1 MNKNAEG
8 YSDPTAE
15 EACRNISREER
26 LRTAER
32 LAAINEMIDILKKTA
47 ELVGFEVVGRIE
59 LKDKKT
65 GKVYK

>member
-15 EACRNISREER
+15 EVCRNISREER
-26 LRTAER
+26 LQTAER
-32 LAAINEMIDILKKTA
+32 LAALNGMITILKETA
-47 ELVGFEVVGRIE
+47 KLGGFEVVGRIT

>member
-32 LAAINEMIDILKKTA
+32 LAALNGMIAILKETA
-47 ELVGFEVVGRIE
+47 KLVGFEVVGRIT

-65 GKVYK
+65 GRMYK

>member
-26 LRTAER
+26 LQTAER
-32 LAAINEMIDILKKTA
+32 LAAINGIIDVLNKTA
-47 ELVGFEVVGRIE
+47 NLMGFEVVGRIE